1 MSRIKRGF
9 TLIEVIV
16 SIALLGI
23 LAVAFLPSIA
33 SHFRWLVDTK
43 TNITQKAFEIQD
55 DMEIA
60 IQAVVNAMD
69 AAGAIDSGN
78 YDSLGITGEVE
89 KKLFESDS
97 HFTAYTDRVYPK
109 IYKVEANDGGNKKFV
124 TLVGSKRLPELPV
137 PEIVTVSRVFIKE
150 GVESPSTHE
159 YFNYTDLKI
168 RAKSNMITNSQNSF
182 NRYRSDWYVSKPG
195 FIIPMQSEEYIDEDN
210 DLGRI
215 YPDFPDDY
223 IALPI
228 HSELGSDYTYISAVE
243 RKISVDLRND
253 IVNQY
258 PGRHILYTITPF
270 AKSLK
275 KGVTAYIQPLY
286 IYGPSVTENLSL
298 HLDASA
304 INMSDVY
311 NASTNPN
318 GTLVIDNNG
327 TAPKEDDIYG
337 VRTWKNSR
345 PSVKT
350 ENTNL
355 FKAIQATEANRPV
368 LVKDYVYSKPEIP
381 FQSEV
386 VDGETIYSV
395 WGRALGNKTSTV
407 SNMAITGIG
416 TNINNVW
423 SMFIVMRRVDAPLA
437 ATSGLIIKNNSGA
450 NWSLGWVDSGGD
462 LNLQLSSGA
471 NQITL
476 PTSTASDEWLLIHA
490 KSTSSGM
497 SLKAVSLMKGGTY
510 VESVSG
516 TGTIDINDMN
526 ILFNGVE
533 ISEILLY
540 NADMTSD
547 TTNIE
552 TYLTEKYNPD

>member
-1 MSRIKRGF
+1 MSKIKRGF

-23 LAVAFLPSIA
+23 LAVAFLPSITG
-33 SHFRWLVDTK
+33 HFKWLVDTK
-43 TNITQKAFEIQD
+43 TNITQKAFKIQD
-55 DMEIA
+55 DMETA
-60 IQAVVNAMD
+60 IQTVVNAMD
-69 AAGAIDSGN
+69 ATGAIDSDD
-78 YDSLGITGEVE
+78 YDSLGITGEVS
-89 KKLFESDS
+89 KILFESDS
-97 HFTAYTDRVYPK
+97 HFTAYTSRVSPK
-109 IYKVEANDGGNKKFV
+109 IYKVEVGDGGKKFV

-137 PEIVTVSRVFIKE
+137 PKIVTVSRVFIKD
-150 GVESPSTHE
+150 GAESASTHE
-159 YFNYTDLKI
+159 YFNYPDLKI
-168 RAKSNMITNSQNSF
+168 RAKSNMTENPSNSF

-195 FIIPMQSEEYIDEDN
+195 FIIPMQGIIDEDN

-215 YPDFPDDY
+215 YPSFPDDY
-223 IALPI
+223 IAAPI
-228 HSELGSDYTYISAVE
+228 HSELGSDYSFISATE
-243 RKISVDLRND
+243 RNISVDIRND
-253 IVNQY
+253 MVNQY
-258 PGRHILYTITPF
+258 PGRHISYTITPF

-275 KGVTAYIQPLY
+275 KGVTAYLQPLY
-286 IYGPSVTENLSL
+286 IYGPSVTTNLSL
-298 HLDASA
+298 HLDAST
-304 INMSDVY
+304 INMGDVY
-311 NASTNPN
+311 NASTNPGGTLIIDDN
-318 GTLVIDNNG
+318 GTV
-327 TAPKEDDIYG
+327 AKEDDIYG

-355 FKAIQATEANRPV
+355 FKAIQDTEANRPV
-368 LVKDYVYSKPEIP
+368 LVKDNIFSKPEIP

-395 WGRALGNKTSTV
+395 WGRALGNKTTTV

-437 ATSGLIIKNNSGA
+437 PTSGPIIKNNSGT
-450 NWSLGWVDSGGD
+450 NWSLGWVASGGD
-462 LNLQLSSGA
+462 LNLQLSSAA

-476 PTSTASDEWLLIHA
+476 PTSTASNEWLLIHA
-490 KSTSSGM
+490 KSTLSGM
-497 SLKAVSLMKGGTY
+497 SLKASSLMKGGTY

-516 TGTIDINDMN
+516 SGTIDINDIN
-526 ILFNGVE
+526 IVFNGVE
-533 ISEILLY
+533 ISEILIY
-540 NADMTSD
+540 NADMTTE